1 MRANIRLLNVCFPM
15 GLMLLFLFGGSIDIK
30 AGANIQLS
38 DPKDILVTIKVK
50 NKLIE
55 DVMTDISA
63 KTGLNF
69 HYDKTDLNLKKK
81 VTLSCNKTPIDEVL
95 NLLAE
100 QTGLKFTRKNNKII
114 VGTGGSTEG
123 ETSKVS
129 LINSASLTRE
139 VKGTV
144 RDNNGVPLPG
154 VTVWI
159 KHNNKGTQTNSD
171 ATYTINASPVD
182 ILVFRYVGFFT
193 REITVGNQSQIDVTL
208 SENVNALN
216 EFVVT
221 ALGIQKKSREL
232 TYATQ
237 QSDNDDLTGVKD
249 VNVINSLAGKTAG
262 VTITRSASGVGG
274 SARVTL
280 RGNKS
285 TRENQPLYIING
297 VPLANFTPSQ
307 PTDIWGQSGLIIGTG
322 GRDGGDGISN
332 INPDD
337 IESISILKGASA
349 AALYGSQAAN
359 GVIVITTK
367 KGKPG
372 RGRIDF
378 SSSLTLETPM
388 LIPKLQYRYGQTVKP
403 FIDGQ
408 GKPQPGSLHSWGDPV
423 NVPDHVKGFFST
435 GTTLINAISLSGGT
449 EAAQS
454 YFSYSNTTNTGIL
467 PTNKFSRHT
476 FNFRETL
483 QLLNDKLNVD
493 ANILFLAQESNNR
506 LSSGLYYSPLSG
518 LYTFPRGQDFDSYK
532 NEFEYADKSRE
543 LNLQNWWNIRND
555 KDWVGQ
561 DDQQNPYWA
570 LHRNLRKDKRY
581 RGLASLTLKYQL
593 FNWLSL
599 QARGSFDKS
608 LDQYELMAYA
618 GTQATLSPSNGR
630 YILEKEFNTQFYAD
644 VFANTNWK
652 LSRQLHMATTLGC
665 SITDVKAHDRAFNGA
680 NPYANPG
687 LSYANKFSVS
697 NILGTSMDAQHNI
710 ENKQL
715 QALFASVQIG
725 LKDYLFLDI
734 TGRNDWSSTFAFT
747 PTMRSGYF
755 YYSAGIAAVVSDMIK
770 LPSFIQFAKL
780 RTSFAKVGN
789 DIAPYVSRPARFTLQ
804 TIAGVT
810 RVAFNK
816 GAPYPGVYLEPEKNQ
831 SFETGAELHF
841 LNGRVLLDI
850 TYYKN
855 NNYKQYMEVP
865 APPGSRYLTYY
876 INLGY
881 IQNQGWEC
889 MLTTMPV
896 STKHTTWTSGLN
908 FSHNKNTIVN
918 LSNNNIPGAGPDNS
932 FVLTDYGVNLYGSF
946 IKEGGSWGDIYT
958 NKELV
963 TNEKGQYIIDS
974 NDKLTTKNIYKKVG
988 NPNPDFALGWN
999 NTISYKKISLNFLI
1013 DGRFG
1018 GQVMS
1023 VTQAILDG
1031 YGVSEESAAAR
1042 DNGGVPI
1049 NAVQENGQ
1057 AFSGKMDA
1065 QKYYTTIGGRAG
1077 IGEMY
1082 MYDATNIRLR
1092 ELSLGYN
1099 IPLRNKLVSHI
1110 KASIIGKNLCFLK
1123 RSAPFDPEV
1132 SMSTSNAL
1140 QGVDVFGLP
1149 ATRSIGA
1156 SIKVSF

>member
-1 MRANIRLLNVCFPM
+1 MRANIRLLNVSFSM
-15 GLMLLFLFGGSIDIK
+15 GLMLLFLLGGSIHIK
-30 AGANIQLS
+30 AGANFQLS
-38 DPKDILVTIKVK
+38 EPNDILITIKVK
-50 NKLIE
+50 NKPIE

-114 VGTGGSTEG
+114 VGSGTGTED
-123 ETSKVS
+123 EISAVT

-154 VTVWI
+154 VTVLI

-171 ATYTINASPVD
+171 ATFSIQASPVD
-182 ILVFRYVGFFT
+182 ILVFRYVGFFSK
-193 REITVGNQSQIDVTL
+193 EVTVGNRTQIDITL
-208 SENVNALN
+208 KENVNALN

-237 QSDNDDLTGVKD
+237 QLDGDDLTGVKD
-249 VNVINSLAGKTAG
+249 VNVINSLAGKAAG

-274 SARVTL
+274 SARVIL

-297 VPLANFTPSQ
+297 VPLANFTSSQ
-307 PTDIWGQSGLIIGTG
+307 PTDIWGQSGLITGTG

-332 INPDD
+332 INPED

-367 KGKPG
+367 QGKSG

-378 SSSLTLETPM
+378 SSGLTVETPM
-388 LIPKLQYRYGQTVKP
+388 LLPELQYRYGQTVKP
-403 FIDGQ
+403 FTDDQ
-408 GKPQPGSLHSWGDPV
+408 GKPQPGSLHSWGTPV
-423 NVPDHVKGFFST
+423 KVPDHVKGFFNT
-435 GTTLINAISLSGGT
+435 GTTLTNAIALSGGT
-449 EAAQS
+449 DAAQS
-454 YFSYSNTTNTGIL
+454 YFSYSNTTNKGIL
-467 PTNKFSRHT
+467 PTNTLSRHT

-483 QLLNDKLNVD
+483 LLLNDKLSVD
-493 ANILFLAQESNNR
+493 ANILFLAQENFNR
-506 LSSGLYYSPLSG
+506 LSSGLYFSPLSG
-518 LYTFPRGQDFDSYK
+518 LYTFPRGLNFDTYK

-555 KDWVGQ
+555 KDWIGQ

-570 LHRNLRKDKRY
+570 LYRNLREDKRY

-593 FNWLSL
+593 FSWLSL
-599 QARGSFDKS
+599 QTRGSFDKS
-608 LDQYELMAYA
+608 LDQYELKAYA
-618 GTQATLSPSNGR
+618 GTQATLSPANGR

-644 VFANTNWK
+644 ALANANWK
-652 LSRQLHMATTLGC
+652 LSNKLHLAATVGS

-715 QALFASVQIG
+715 QALFGSAQLGIN
-725 LKDYLFLDI
+725 DYLFLDV

-747 PTMRSGYF
+747 PTMHTGYF
-755 YYSAGIAAVVSDMIK
+755 YYSAGLAAVLSDMIK
-770 LPSFIQFAKL
+770 LPSFIQFAKI
-780 RTSFAKVGN
+780 RASFAQVGN

-816 GAPYPGVYLEPEKNQ
+816 GAPYPGVYLEPENNQ
-831 SFETGAELHF
+831 SFETGTELHF
-841 LNGRVLLDI
+841 LNGRVLLDV

-855 NNYKQYMEVP
+855 NNYRQYMEVP

-876 INLGY
+876 INLGN
-881 IQNQGWEC
+881 IQNEGWEC
-889 MLTTMPV
+889 MLTTLPV
-896 STKHTTWTSGLN
+896 STKHTTWTSTIN
-908 FSHNKNTIVN
+908 FAHNKNTIVN

-963 TNEKGQYIIDS
+963 TNEKGQYIIDR
-974 NDKLTTKNIYKKVG
+974 NDKLTTRNIYKKVG
-988 NPNPDFALGWN
+988 NPNPDFTLGWN
-999 NTISYKKISLNFLI
+999 NTISYKRLTLNFLI

-1031 YGVSEESAAAR
+1031 YGVSEESAVAR
-1042 DNGGVPI
+1042 DHGGVPI
-1049 NAVQENGQ
+1049 NAVYEDGKV
-1057 AFSGKMDA
+1057 FSGKMDA

-1092 ELSLGYN
+1092 ELNLSYT
-1099 IPLRNKLVSHI
+1099 IPMRNKLVKDI
-1110 KASIIGKNLCFLK
+1110 KVGVIGKNLFFLK

-1132 SMSTSNAL
+1132 AMSTSNAL

-1149 ATRSIGA
+1149 VTRSAGA
-1156 SIKVSF
+1156 SMKVIF